1 MLKSLLS
8 EGKMDNRVLEL
19 RIKQKMSVEEVAK
32 IIDIPAERIREIEN
46 SNAPLTEQEI
56 KKFSI
61 LFNVRAD
68 EIYRN
73 EDFKFEEVKPEE
85 RKVEERKEDKKEK
98 KVKEGKIFFKRPLLF
113 FPPILMALLFLFM
126 ALPCYG
132 GDIDFGFTTSS
143 YSFSIFDLMLT
154 NADGQFLDDG
164 LATIGIIMII
174 LNSLAIIYF
183 VCAMVV
189 GKEALKKLE
198 RYNVAVLGLSGV
210 INFAFALA
218 TILIIG
224 GTEALLFSGVASYF
238 VWFAYSFYAVV
249 VALIGLY
256 NVTKSTKE
264 EEIFID
270 GFSTKSRFGLLF
282 TFLPL
287 IIETILLAVIP
298 LSGEQEGN
306 EILIFFVMNL
316 VILLLVAIFYTVIVF
331 ASVATRLK
339 LRTAFDVVNGAVVLF
354 NIIWLICTIPPVFEE
369 VIAMSAVNILVFGLY
384 YLLHL
389 RKKQA

>member
-1 MLKSLLS
+1 
-8 EGKMDNRVLEL
+8 MDNRVLEL

-46 SNAPLTEQEI
+46 NSAPLTEQEI

-73 EDFKFEEVKPEE
+73 EDFKFEEIKPEE
-85 RKVEERKEDKKEK
+85 IEAKERKEDKKEK
-98 KVKEGKIFFKRPLLF
+98 KVKEGKTFFKRPLLF

-132 GDIDFGFTTSS
+132 GDIDFGITTSS

-154 NADGQFLDDG
+154 NVDGQFLDDG

-189 GKEALKKLE
+189 GKEVLKKLE
-198 RYNVAVLGLSGV
+198 RYNVAILGLSGV

-256 NVTKSTKE
+256 NVTKSTKDE
-264 EEIFID
+264 EESFID

-287 IIETILLAVIP
+287 IIETILLAVIS

-331 ASVATRLK
+331 TSVATRLK

-369 VIAMSAVNILVFGLY
+369 VIVMSAVNILIFGLY

-389 RKKQA
+389 RKNRRKTEKARLK

>member
-1 MLKSLLS
+1 
-8 EGKMDNRVLEL
+8 MDNRVLEL

-46 SNAPLTEQEI
+46 NSAPLTEQEI

-73 EDFKFEEVKPEE
+73 EDFKFEEIKPEE
-85 RKVEERKEDKKEK
+85 IEAEERKEDKKEK
-98 KVKEGKIFFKRPLLF
+98 NDKEGKIFFKRPLLF

-256 NVTKSTKE
+256 NMTKSTKE

-331 ASVATRLK
+331 TSVATRLK